1 VKNLAEK
8 WPKVDVLAILADDF
22 GHSPRP
28 VGAPSLRAAF
38 RNQSA
43 RVIFATGACL
53 SYKKKR
59 ALQSA
64 EPQKNLREPQ
74 PSPAQ
79 AAARSRPANSYRA
92 PMLTRLRAPQTPS

>member
-64 EPQKNLREPQ
+64 EPQKK
-74 PSPAQ
+74 SAG
-79 AAARSRPANSYRA
+79 AAAITCASRSTLA
-92 PMLTRLRAPQTPS
+92 TG